1 MVLVRLCSA
10 HSSPISQELVKL
22 VRFVKVALCNASSSL
37 VYYLSFLCDVQR
49 MMEKL
54 VEQGL
59 GGPMSF
65 PQVGQG

>member
-10 HSSPISQELVKL
+10 HSSPISQEQVKL